1 MNRYMMVDCFIV
13 GNFQENKMEYFKQKG
28 LYRVIGLEHIFN
40 PKLALISSCLDRY
53 GARFEF
59 MDATFDRIDQLPN
72 MIASSN
78 ASIVAISTS
87 ETTSVLQASKL
98 VKQIKKTMI
107 PVKVVVLGTL
117 TATVLQQLGK
127 DDYEVFLKEVGAD
140 YYITSYYGAEELGKL
155 VAAFIRKKGQQE
167 ICHIENLYYR
177 ERNSYQFTF
186 QNTLPLQL
194 EDAQVNWRS
203 LEKYKKNYTMLRT
216 SVSCPFQCA
225 FCSYPTRTQK
235 YECLSV
241 DHVERQ
247 LDQLEKT
254 HHTHMVNFVDDT
266 FNVPKARFKTLL
278 EMMIHKRYSFQWHA
292 FIRAQYLDEETVSL
306 MKQSNC
312 QGVLLGIES
321 GNQGQLDRMNKK
333 VMLEQLEHGILLL
346 KKYSILTIGLFI
358 VGFPGETENTVQDT
372 VAFIQRLK
380 PDFYSLEPWFYH
392 RNTPIHKQRA
402 LYGLKGAM
410 HNWSH
415 NTMNSSQVAPLI
427 ASAQKQITDS
437 ICMSHLPYPYV
448 FQLLD
453 AGYSIEEIR
462 DLFYEFHI

>member
-1 MNRYMMVDCFIV
+1 
-13 GNFQENKMEYFKQKG
+13 MEYFKQKG

-98 VKQIKKTMI
+98 VKQIKKTTI
-107 PVKVVVLGTL
+107 PVKVVVLGML

-186 QNTLPLQL
+186 HNTLPLQL

-203 LEKYKKNYTMLRT
+203 LEKYKKSYTMLRT

-225 FCSYPTRTQK
+225 FCSYPTRIQK

-266 FNVPKARFKTLL
+266 FNVPIERFKTLL

-306 MKQSNC
+306 MKQSKC

-333 VMLEQLEHGILLL
+333 VTLEQLERGILLL
-346 KKYSILTIGLFI
+346 KKYNILTIGLFI
-358 VGFPGETENTVQDT
+358 VGFPGETKDTVQDT

-415 NTMNSSQVAPLI
+415 NTMNFSQVAPLI
-427 ASAQKQITDS
+427 ASAQKQITGS
-437 ICMSHLPYPYV
+437 ICMSRLPYPYV